1 MDSNCMHQIIL
12 FYVKVFIKRNIKLY
26 TLSFNSIGP
35 VCNCKIISQSKL
47 FDKNI
52 SRNKVKL
59 LFLIAAMNA
68 YFVTYL
74 ITFVEEQTEISEDNP
89 EFLPAIAVLELSQ
102 QVATK
107 LVLKMARTT
116 VMCRK

>member
-1 MDSNCMHQIIL
+1 MDSNCMLQIIL
-12 FYVKVFIKRNIKLY
+12 FNVKVFIKRNIKLY

-35 VCNCKIISQSKL
+35 ACDCKIISQSKL

-52 SRNKVKL
+52 SRNKVK